1 MNIYRNHYIN
11 CRVSPREKEKMKIL
25 AAIENRTISEMMREL
40 IREGMKNRGID
51 LVDRQAV
58 LKSSRIVSLNE

>member
-1 MNIYRNHYIN
+1 
-11 CRVSPREKEKMKIL
+11 MKIL